1 MIQRQL
7 SEKTA
12 RVRFQERLKP
22 EVFREK
28 RFREREV
35 GKSPKLGKFS
45 KTKEEKASRLVG
57 GRKVMDTQHKQSLSP
72 LSFAWSRQ

>member
-12 RVRFQERLKP
+12 RGKFQEKLKP
-22 EVFREK
+22 EVFKEK

-35 GKSPKLGKFS
+35 SKSPKLGKFS

-57 GRKVMDTQHKQSLSP
+57 GREVTDTQQKQSLSP

>member
-7 SEKTA
+7 SGKTA

-35 GKSPKLGKFS
+35 SKSPKLGKFN

-57 GRKVMDTQHKQSLSP
+57 SREVMDTQQKQSLSP
-72 LSFAWSRQ
+72 LSFAWNRQ